1 MMNNKLPPSYGAIEN
16 RVPLPKNQGYLLPKN
31 EEISEEEGPSN
42 ETMIEMPPL
51 PSQNENQQTQVK
63 EEEEEIPK
71 AKPLEILLIII
82 LFLVVFIFFCFLP
95 VMLPIENCLVILAL
109 CMLGLKLLAHG
120 AQKATN

>member
-1 MMNNKLPPSYGAIEN
+1 MELSKIESHC
-16 RVPLPKNQGYLLPKN
+16 LKTKDTYFQKTKKFPKKKAHQMK
-31 EEISEEEGPSN
+31 
-42 ETMIEMPPL
+42 MIEMPPL
-51 PSQNENQQTQVK
+51 PSQVK

-109 CMLGLKLLAHG
+109 CLLGLKLLAHG